1 MNRVKILLLFLIIS
15 LKFYGQNDCRDFVT
29 VCGNSNLSDLT
40 ALGPGLVKDFTDITR
55 CKIPEVSSLW
65 FKVNIQKGGTL
76 GFTLT
81 PESKELGVDFD
92 FYVFGPNVSCNDLKD
107 PIRYTFTNPLLA
119 KQSTNIT
126 GMNSLASESFEGLGV
141 QQDCK
146 DIGTN
151 GDGFVKWLTTQD
163 NESYFIVICRYSGD
177 SKFTLTWNG
186 SAKLYEPP
194 AFKTPNPEIFLNL
207 EKCDTD
213 SVDDNSTLFDLT
225 QNTDSVVQ
233 NQPDITITYHTNAND
248 AILGE
253 NPIIHPEAF
262 RNTSLKQKIFI
273 RLTNSITKCFTTS
286 DFSIFLNNYKLPF
299 AVTSFN
305 VCDDSSDGNDNNGRA
320 TFYLKDIT
328 ETILP
333 NKKDLN
339 IKYYLT
345 QTDAENS
352 SNELT
357 DLFYNTIPGQQFI
370 YAKASDSFYCPTIRK
385 ITLNANPLPVKT
397 SAIIEQCDS
406 SKNGTGLVLFN
417 LDQGNSELTLG
428 NPNMTTQFFLNKND
442 AENNTNAIATN
453 FYNTTNPQTLYV
465 RITNSI
471 TKCSSSS
478 ILTLKTNP
486 ISLIEHN
493 LNPVCDDDGIEDGLH
508 FFDLSD
514 ITIVNNNLQTVK
526 YYSSEKDAL
535 LEKDAIENI
544 KTYQNRIPYNQDV
557 YVRVEENNNCL
568 EIHKIN
574 LEVKKLPNIE
584 TAGFTNICEDSSS
597 YYAHLES
604 GIPENS
610 LASDFSYE
618 WAKDGIQIPNQI
630 SPTLDVNEVGTYTVK
645 IKNKNNCSKTKTIE
659 VTASNKA
666 TITKIDITDLTTN
679 DSNKI
684 TVIVIGKGEYQYA
697 LDNPNGPFQDSNVF
711 ENIPAGIHEV
721 YVNDKK
727 NCGTIHKT
735 AAVIGAPKFFTP
747 NNDGHNDYWNI
758 EGLNIDIY
766 KKAVIFIYD
775 RYGKLIKQIHP
786 SDLGWDGT
794 FTGNPLPSDDYWYT
808 LKLEDNREA
817 KGHFSLK
824 R

>member
-1 MNRVKILLLFLIIS
+1 MNRVKIFLLFLIVS
-15 LKFYGQNDCRDFVT
+15 LKFYGQNDCKDFVT
-29 VCGNSNLSDLT
+29 VCGNNNLSDLT
-40 ALGPGLVKDFTDITR
+40 AQGAGLIKDFKDITR

-65 FKVNIQKGGTL
+65 LKVNIQKGGTL

-81 PESKELGVDFD
+81 PESSDLGIDFD
-92 FYVFGPNVSCNDLKD
+92 FYVFGPNVSCDNLGD
-107 PIRYTFTNPLLA
+107 PIRYTFTNPQLA

-126 GMNSLASESFEGLGV
+126 GMSSIASESFEGLGV

-151 GDGFVKWLTTQD
+151 GDGFVQWLTTQD

-177 SKFTLTWNG
+177 SKFSVTWNG

-194 AFKTPNPEIFLNL
+194 TFKTPDPGFILNS

-213 SVDDNSTLFDLT
+213 SVDDNATLFDLT
-225 QNTDSVVQ
+225 QKIDAVVQ

-253 NPIIHPEAF
+253 NPIMHPEAF
-262 RNTSLKQKIFI
+262 RNTSLKQKIYI
-273 RLTNSITKCFTTS
+273 RLTNSITKCFTTA
-286 DFSIFLNNYKLPF
+286 DFSISLNNYKLQFPTTTF
-299 AVTSFN
+299 D
-305 VCDDSSDGNDNNGRA
+305 VCDDSSDGNDNNGKSK
-320 TFYLKDIT
+320 FYLKDIT
-328 ETILP
+328 ETFFP

-345 QTDAENS
+345 QADAENNL
-352 SNELT
+352 NELT
-357 DLFYNTIPGQQFI
+357 EFFYNTIPAQQFI

-385 ITLNANPLPVKT
+385 ITLNVNPLPAKT
-397 SAIIEQCDS
+397 SATLRQCDS
-406 SKNGTGLVLFN
+406 SKNGSGLVLFN
-417 LDQGNSELTLG
+417 LDQANSELTLE
-428 NPNMTTQFFLNKND
+428 NPNMVTHFFLNKND
-442 AENNTNAIATN
+442 AENNTNAIAPD
-453 FYNTTNPQTLYV
+453 FYNTTNPQTLYAS
-465 RITNSI
+465 ITNSI
-471 TKCSSSS
+471 TKCSTVGT
-478 ILTLKTNP
+478 LTLKTNP
-486 ISLIEHN
+486 VSIIEHT

-508 FFDLSD
+508 LFDLSD
-514 ITIVNNNLQTVK
+514 TGIVTSNLQTVK

-544 KTYQNRIPYNQDV
+544 KAYQNRIPYNQDV
-557 YVRVEENNNCL
+557 YARVEENNNCL

-574 LEVKKLPNIE
+574 LEVNKLPSIE
-584 TAGFTNICEDSSS
+584 TAGFTNVCEGSSS

-604 GIPENS
+604 GITENS
-610 LASDFSYE
+610 IASNFSYE
-618 WAKDGIQIPNQI
+618 WTKDGIQIPNQI
-630 SPTLDVNEVGTYTVK
+630 LPTLDVNETGIYTVTV
-645 IKNKNNCSKTKTIE
+645 KNKFNCSKTRTIE
-659 VTASNKA
+659 VTTSNKA
-666 TITKIDITDLTTN
+666 TITKIDITDLTIN

-684 TVIVIGKGEYQYA
+684 TVIVTGKGEYEYA
-697 LDNPNGPFQDSNVF
+697 LDNPNGPFQDSNTF
-711 ENIPAGIHEV
+711 ENVPAGIYEV
-721 YVNDKK
+721 YINDKK

-735 AAVIGAPKFFTP
+735 VAVIGAPKFFTP

-758 EGLNIDIY
+758 EGLNTDVY